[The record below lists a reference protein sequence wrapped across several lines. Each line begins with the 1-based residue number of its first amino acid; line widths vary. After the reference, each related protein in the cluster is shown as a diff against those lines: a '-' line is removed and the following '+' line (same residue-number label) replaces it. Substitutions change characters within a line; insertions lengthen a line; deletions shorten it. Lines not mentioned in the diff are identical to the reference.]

1 MNPDKLEEIEH
12 FAHEFLEKRKDLIY
26 HHYKIVPYAIDIIKE
41 LREEFGLKV
50 VACTN
55 ARNHAKHLKILTD
68 AGIDISSLFDD
79 IITPSDNIYM
89 PDPLFLQPTLIKY
102 GLFDTPWL
110 SLIVGDQVDKCLS
123 CGHLNGMR
131 TVYLSNVANHRHANC
146 RALALGQHARPD
158 FSILDFR

>member
-1 MNPDKLEEIEH
+1 LNPDKLEEIEH

-79 IITPSDNIYM
+79 IITPQENIYM

-110 SLIVGDQVDKCLS
+110 SLIVGDQVGKCLS